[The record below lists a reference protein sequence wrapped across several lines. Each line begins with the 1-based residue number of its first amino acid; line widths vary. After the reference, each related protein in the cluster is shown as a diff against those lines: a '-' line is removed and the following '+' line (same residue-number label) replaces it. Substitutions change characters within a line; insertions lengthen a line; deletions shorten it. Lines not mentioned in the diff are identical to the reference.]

1 MTRRRVGAQ
10 LLLPMLLVGVL
21 ASCQGGDGVLGV
33 AERNEPLPTLR
44 FETLDGRHLD
54 AASYADG
61 DVLVINVWAD
71 WCKPCRAEQPELVRL
86 ADHFEDRGVRFL
98 GINYWNDREA
108 ARAWVREFGVPY
120 PSLYDPSGRTAADL
134 GYPALPDT
142 FVVDPQ
148 GTIRWV
154 VFGETDRHEL
164 RGLIEHVLAEQA

>member
-1 MTRRRVGAQ
+1 VRWLRVSARGSILV
-10 LLLPMLLVGVL
+10 LLLVCLS
-21 ASCQGGDGVLGV
+21 SCQDGDGVLGV

-44 FETLDGRHLD
+44 FETVDGDHLD

-71 WCKPCRAEQPELVRL
+71 WCKPCRAEQPMLVDL
-86 ADHFEDRGVRFL
+86 ADRYDGEGVRFL
-98 GINYWNDREA
+98 GINYWNDRDA

-142 FVVDPQ
+142 FVVDPG

-154 VFGETDRHEL
+154 VFGETDGREL
-164 RGLIEHVLAEQA
+164 RGLIDHVLAEQD